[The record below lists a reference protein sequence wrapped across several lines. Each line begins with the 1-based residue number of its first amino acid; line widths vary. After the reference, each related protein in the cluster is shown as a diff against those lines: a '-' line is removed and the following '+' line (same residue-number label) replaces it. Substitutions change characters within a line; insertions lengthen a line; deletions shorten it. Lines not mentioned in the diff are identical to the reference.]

1 MVASGVYRRS
11 YWKARNVPLSQIY
24 HDAKQ
29 GRETLPRGD
38 GIERV
43 TGVGLFAT
51 HLLDPVPTEVHVFW
65 NLWTGIPLY
74 IATPPNGTIWK
85 ISKGAISLVKRGKQR
100 RQLSR
105 HY

>member
-1 MVASGVYRRS
+1 MIFHVACAWVVANMVASGVYRRS

-43 TGVGLFAT
+43 TGVGSTILTLIFFA
-51 HLLDPVPTEVHVFW
+51 
-65 NLWTGIPLY
+65 LY
-74 IATPPNGTIWK
+74 FIF
-85 ISKGAISLVKRGKQR
+85 SLVALVG
-100 RQLSR
+100 
-105 HY
+105 